1 MHHQR
6 RCPRARGA
14 GGLSPLVLLALLALM
29 VGLALP
35 ATGFGVTA
43 TVKVFA
49 GGDRTT
55 SNTATGYATD
65 LKDVV
70 FQWAPS
76 GTTAWSDLC
85 TTLADGTC
93 TVTKDFGS
101 GVSKIRVRVKSA
113 PAGFNTVDQ
122 ISFSGGSAQA
132 GFDVNYWGTR
142 ADLSEDPTA
151 SNLASTPAEVSLKT
165 SGTNEVRATSY
176 RGGWNNNTVQPSTDR
191 FVLRR
196 DNPQWPNQ
204 CGVRIRL
211 VLDVSGSTNNPDGT
225 KANFINAAKAFIE
238 AMKNTPTTLEMQ
250 KFSYSSS
257 DLGSFDISTTAGVT
271 NAKAAVDSAYA
282 NPSGGTNW
290 DGALW
295 DARTSQAE
303 VVVFLTDGNPTVS
316 RDYPSGSG
324 YIGGSGSTVTQADVT
339 NAIASAN
346 LVKKGVA
353 PTGGS
358 AVSKRIVVVGAGP
371 NISATNLKVLSGPT
385 LNDDYFMATDLSKLT
400 EELQKVASR
409 FCGATVNVKKF
420 VDGSAVTSAD
430 PWTFGPKGP
439 VASGVTSVPT
449 LNTGTVQTDNLGVA
463 TISLNNVPVSP
474 GTSLTVAET
483 PKAGVSFKGAT
494 CKKRTNPAASN
505 FPTVEEAET
514 AGGLNNQVVMSGI
527 NRADT
532 WDCTFSNRKDVGSLV
547 ITKTLDAPTGVVP
560 AGTKF
565 KVDVK
570 CTKSGSSD
578 LNYNNLEI
586 TYPTPGS
593 VTQAGIPEGYSCTV
607 TEQAPTVIPGYTWES
622 ATFTGN
628 PASIVKN
635 QSAAVGVKNTLTRD
649 LGNLEVVKSLSPSED
664 PGTFDLSATGTGL
677 TAGTNLSALGVGDGE
692 GIPSTVVPTGTYTV
706 AEAAAEGSGL
716 ANYTS
721 SIACYQRTDEGVADE
736 PFVATE
742 GNGTSLS
749 GVAVAKGEDVLCVIS
764 NTRKTVDV
772 TVQKQVIGGTDDP
785 TTFDMTFT
793 GQEPFAL
800 ADDQSTTFTVNVG
813 DEQTLTEQEI
823 TDEGYAFDSIYC
835 TDGESRI
842 GEVDGQSISFTPSST
857 DDIFCRVVN
866 TRLAKLIV
874 KKDVLGTDAT
884 DAEFGFTL
892 DSAAVDQ
899 ELVAPAVAN
908 ADFTLVN
915 GGSKTLIL
923 DPSRDY
929 TLDETAMPDGYGF
942 VSVSCTLSTNP
953 EPSAYVDFPIDQNA
967 SQVNLG
973 EFDAGDIVTCTYTN
987 QKLPTVKV
995 TKQVVGGNGDATK
1008 FDLSLTPNAPAPV
1021 QDAGPFQLA
1030 DNQSETF
1037 TVAPGSYTLAEGD
1050 VPAGYQFTDI
1060 ACTIERAPVHPEAA
1074 QDSSATIGLEAG
1086 DNADCVVTNTKL
1098 PTLKVSKTL
1107 TGASAAGDTSVFPIT
1122 VNGTQFASLKGGEA
1136 SAVTIMPIGTYQV
1149 VEGAMPANLAD
1160 GSSYAFTS
1168 AVCTVNGAQ
1177 AGAASGQGVALDLK
1191 AGENAVCVF
1200 TNAKVPPVETGG
1212 EVVPP
1217 APPVVTPV
1225 AKLAITKTAP
1235 KKAVSGK
1242 RFVYTIR
1249 VRNTSKVVARQVVM
1263 TDPLPRGLVFVRST
1277 PKGTVK
1283 GRTVTVKLGN
1293 MKPGQVKTVKVTVRS
1308 IKTLKGKRVNVATAV
1323 ASNAKAVR
1331 AKAPTVFRPV
1341 PKRVIKP
1348 AVTG

>member
-635 QSAAVGVKNTLTRD
+635 QSAAVGVKNTLTQNVGSLVITKTLDAPTGVVPAGTKFKVDVKCTKSGSSDLNYNNLEITYPTPGSVTQAGIPEGYSCTVTEQAPTVIPGYTWESATFTGNPASIVKNQSAAVGVKNTLTRD

-915 GGSKTLIL
+915 GGFQKPHPPPPPRHPPPPPPPPPPGGGGGGRPPPPPHPR
-923 DPSRDY
+923 PS
-929 TLDETAMPDGYGF
+929 
-942 VSVSCTLSTNP
+942 
-953 EPSAYVDFPIDQNA
+953 
-967 SQVNLG
+967 
-973 EFDAGDIVTCTYTN
+973 
-987 QKLPTVKV
+987 
-995 TKQVVGGNGDATK
+995 
-1008 FDLSLTPNAPAPV
+1008 
-1021 QDAGPFQLA
+1021 
-1030 DNQSETF
+1030 
-1037 TVAPGSYTLAEGD
+1037 
-1050 VPAGYQFTDI
+1050 
-1060 ACTIERAPVHPEAA
+1060 
-1074 QDSSATIGLEAG
+1074 
-1086 DNADCVVTNTKL
+1086 
-1098 PTLKVSKTL
+1098 
-1107 TGASAAGDTSVFPIT
+1107 ASAAPCPRTPSLVRTWTSRST
-1122 VNGTQFASLKGGEA
+1122 RT
-1136 SAVTIMPIGTYQV
+1136 
-1149 VEGAMPANLAD
+1149 
-1160 GSSYAFTS
+1160 
-1168 AVCTVNGAQ
+1168 
-1177 AGAASGQGVALDLK
+1177 
-1191 AGENAVCVF
+1191 
-1200 TNAKVPPVETGG
+1200 
-1212 EVVPP
+1212 
-1217 APPVVTPV
+1217 
-1225 AKLAITKTAP
+1225 
-1235 KKAVSGK
+1235 
-1242 RFVYTIR
+1242 
-1249 VRNTSKVVARQVVM
+1249 
-1263 TDPLPRGLVFVRST
+1263 LPR
-1277 PKGTVK
+1277 
-1283 GRTVTVKLGN
+1283 
-1293 MKPGQVKTVKVTVRS
+1293 
-1308 IKTLKGKRVNVATAV
+1308 
-1323 ASNAKAVR
+1323 
-1331 AKAPTVFRPV
+1331 
-1341 PKRVIKP
+1341 
-1348 AVTG
+1348 